1 MPALVR
7 SKNLEEKSG
16 WLLEKIN
23 HKVANAQPWPMSTQL
38 PNSKVQVFLLCQAK
52 DDSGEAK
59 MFIKLNQLSSH
70 SNVLMT
76 VFKCEWLIDR
86 SQPLF
91 YFVPQNQ
98 AGSNKWFHKGK
109 QIIYIF
115 YRTTKRRC
123 SFEKAGSRVLLSC
136 QRANNKKPST
146 MKWPALNKKKHS
158 TLKLQSVIVLQFQVW
173 QSEQERWVFLQKRF
187 SVTFQEMKWRFLA
200 KRLSQEEKQPH

>member
-1 MPALVR
+1 
-7 SKNLEEKSG
+7 
-16 WLLEKIN
+16 
-23 HKVANAQPWPMSTQL
+23 MSTL
-38 PNSKVQVFLLCQAK
+38 LLNGKVQVFLFLSGN

-70 SNVLMT
+70 SNV
-76 VFKCEWLIDR
+76 FDDRKCEWLIDR

-115 YRTTKRRC
+115 YRTTKHRC
-123 SFEKAGSRVLLSC
+123 SFEKADCRVLLSC
-136 QRANNKKPST
+136 QTSNNKKPST
-146 MKWPALNKKKHS
+146 MKWPAVNSKKHS

-173 QSEQERWVFLQKRF
+173 QSEQEMWVFCRCVSQWLSK
-187 SVTFQEMKWRFLA
+187 KWKGDFLPNA
-200 KRLSQEEKQPH
+200 CHK